1 MSEHDDKP
9 DYAWRAILA
18 KRLDVSRFQPL
29 YSIVELDVGARSDC
43 GLVQTY
49 NSDHF
54 LALRLGRVQH
64 TLVTSLGAD
73 DLPPD
78 FQEYGYALLVA
89 DGLGE
94 QGAGIRASRVALS
107 AIAHLAIQYGRW
119 NVRMGADTPGDII
132 EQGEFLY
139 RRANEAVLDAS
150 RADDRLAGM
159 AATLTAIY
167 IVGVD
172 LFFAHVGHG
181 RAFLFR
187 DGVLVQLTTD
197 HTLQQAERE
206 APGPKPLAG
215 SKLDV
220 AHVVTE
226 TIGGRIGGPDVEI
239 EHVQLWSDDR
249 ILLCTN
255 GLTDVVTEEQIADVL
270 ALRRAPE
277 EDCRRLIERALAAG
291 APDNVT
297 VVLADYRVKAAPAH
311 VERAWPA
318 A

>member
-1 MSEHDDKP
+1 MSGDDMT
-9 DYAWRAILA
+9 DVAWRAILA
-18 KRLDVSRFQPL
+18 TRLDVSRFQPVS
-29 YSIVELDVGARSDC
+29 SIVEVDVGARSDC
-43 GLVQTY
+43 GLVRSY
-49 NSDHF
+49 NTDHF
-54 LALRLGRVQH
+54 LALQIGRVQR
-64 TLVTSLGAD
+64 TLCTSLAAD

-78 FQEYGYALLVA
+78 FQEYGYALVVA
-89 DGLGE
+89 DGFGE
-94 QGAGIRASRVALS
+94 HGAGVRASRVALS

-119 NVRMGADTPGDII
+119 NVRLAAETPADIM

-159 AATLTAIY
+159 AASLTAVY

-172 LFFAHVGHG
+172 LFFAHVGHA

-187 DGVLVQLTTD
+187 DGALIQLTTD
-197 HTLQQAERE
+197 HTLQHEE
-206 APGPKPLAG
+206 HVAPGPKPLAG

-226 TIGGRIGGPDVEI
+226 TVGGRANGPDVEI
-239 EHVQLWSDDR
+239 EHVQLWSGDR

-255 GLTDVVTEEQIADVL
+255 GLTDVVTDEQIADVL
-270 ALRRAPE
+270 ALRRTPD
-277 EDCRRLIERALAAG
+277 EDCRRLIEQALAAG
-291 APDNVT
+291 GPDNVT
-297 VVLADYRVKAAPAH
+297 VVVADYRVQAAPARI
-311 VERAWPA
+311 ERAWPA